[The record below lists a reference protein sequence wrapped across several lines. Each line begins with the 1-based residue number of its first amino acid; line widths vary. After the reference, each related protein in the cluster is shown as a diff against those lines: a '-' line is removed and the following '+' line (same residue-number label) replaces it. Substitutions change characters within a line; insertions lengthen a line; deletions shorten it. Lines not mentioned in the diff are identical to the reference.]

1 MAKKVEEECKG
12 GLPGW
17 MGTYG
22 DLVTLLLCFFVLL
35 FAMSSVD
42 ASKFQAAL
50 SYFKEQ
56 VDVMPGGIALTGEEL
71 ITNGVSQINEIADLI
86 EQQNPTVAD
95 TEDIGP
101 DRDAPA
107 TDVGDYEFEQ
117 GSETETTISLEE
129 AKALAEAKAQEIAD
143 QIAADFNETLRDEGI
158 LDEVTVEAKP
168 NYVILTLKGEALF
181 ELGEATIKPEAE
193 RIIRVI
199 SSTYQD
205 SYGMYDLMVEGHTD
219 DLPINTYQYPN
230 NWYLSAARAISVG
243 EYLIDNLGIPE
254 NQVACTGYGEYRPIA
269 ANDTPENRAANR
281 RVEIKINLGDPDA
294 YISKDTILNLN
305 PEE

>member
-1 MAKKVEEECKG
+1 MAKQPKVEINM

-56 VDVMPGGIALTGEEL
+56 VDVLPGGIALTGEEL
-71 ITNGVSQINEIADLI
+71 ITNGVSQINEIAVLI
-86 EQQNPTVAD
+86 EQQNPTTAITD
-95 TEDIGP
+95 ETGP
-101 DRDAPA
+101 DIDESK
-107 TDVGDYEFEQ
+107 TDVGDFEYENDGQTEMTY
-117 GSETETTISLEE
+117 SELL
-129 AKALAEAKAQEIAD
+129 AAAEAKSIEVAEGIAEE
-143 QIAADFNETLRDEGI
+143 FNETLRQEGI
-158 LDEVTVEAKP
+158 LEEVVVEAQP
-168 NYVILTLKGEALF
+168 NFVVLTLRGEALF
-181 ELGEATIKPEAE
+181 PLGDATIKPEAE

-199 SSTYQD
+199 AATYQEG
-205 SYGMYDLMVEGHTD
+205 YGKYELMIEGHTD
-219 DLPINTYQYPN
+219 NLPINTFQYPN

-254 NQVACTGYGEYRPIA
+254 GNVACVGYGEYAPITE
-269 ANDTPENRAANR
+269 NDTPEGRAQNR
-281 RVEIKINLGDPDA
+281 RVEIKINLGGIDQFIEKDA
-294 YISKDTILNLN
+294 ILTSDT
-305 PEE
+305 EE